1 MEGVEVSLK
10 EISESAELVEE
21 HEEENEEEH
30 DPDGETAARLGED
43 VVHFGHGLLEQR
55 LGLSSRSSFP
65 GPSSLLSPPRNGRGS
80 LHVTHSPPTDRD
92 VLQLLHLLAQIA
104 HVLLAFCSL
113 TPARLPSLSA
123 PTRLVA
129 PLPLPPGRG
138 EFA

>member
-1 MEGVEVSLK
+1 MVVEDILK
-10 EISESAELVEE
+10 ERDSAELVEE

-30 DPDGETAARLGED
+30 DPDGETAAGLGED
-43 VVHFGHGLLEQR
+43 VVHLGHGLLEQR
-55 LGLSSRSSFP
+55 LGLLEVRFQVLPHFFLLLEVVADPYTSF
-65 GPSSLLSPPRNGRGS
+65 SP
-80 LHVTHSPPTDRD
+80 PPTDRD
-92 VLQLLHLLAQIA
+92 VLQLLHFLAQIA

-138 EFA
+138 